1 MVTYLTRRGVIALF
15 TLFCI
20 SFIVFA
26 IVSLAPGD
34 PIQIMLATERITP
47 ELANRIR
54 TYYGLDKP
62 WYVQYGIYLNH
73 LLHGHLG
80 YSLTTRNAVAESIAR
95 CLPNTIILTI
105 ASMFVALAIAIPLGT
120 ISALKR
126 NSLVDYA
133 SLTVAMIGVSM
144 PNFWLGLLLILYFG
158 LELKLLP
165 VFGIGRLSNGLWD
178 VISHLILPAVTLGT
192 SMAGLLTRLTRS
204 TLLDVLRVDYVRTAR
219 AKGLHETIVIFKHA
233 FRNALIPIV
242 TVAGLQFGALLG
254 GSMIVETVFAW
265 PGMGRLAV
273 QAVQQRDYPVIQ
285 GTTLVFAALFMTV
298 VLLVD
303 VLYVF
308 IDPRIRYE

>member
-1 MVTYLTRRGVIALF
+1 
-15 TLFCI
+15 
-20 SFIVFA
+20 
-26 IVSLAPGD
+26 
-34 PIQIMLATERITP
+34 
-47 ELANRIR
+47 
-54 TYYGLDKP
+54 
-62 WYVQYGIYLNH
+62 
-73 LLHGHLG
+73 
-80 YSLTTRNAVAESIAR
+80 
-95 CLPNTIILTI
+95 
-105 ASMFVALAIAIPLGT
+105 
-120 ISALKR
+120 
-126 NSLVDYA
+126 
-133 SLTVAMIGVSM
+133 MIGVSM

-219 AKGLHETIVIFKHA
+219 AKGLHETVVIFKHA

-298 VLLVD
+298 ILLVD

>member
-1 MVTYLTRRGVIALF
+1 MTAYLIRRGVIALF

-20 SFIVFA
+20 SFIVYA

-47 ELANRIR
+47 ELASRIR
-54 TYYGLDKP
+54 SYYGLDKP
-62 WYVQYGIYLNH
+62 WYIQYGIYLNH
-73 LLHGHLG
+73 LFHGDLG
-80 YSLTTRNAVAESIAR
+80 YSLTTRNAVGESIGR
-95 CLPNTIILTI
+95 CLPNTVVLTI

-120 ISALKR
+120 ISAVRR
-126 NSLVDYA
+126 NSLLDYL
-133 SLTVAMIGVSM
+133 SLTFAMIGVSM

-158 LELKLLP
+158 LRWRLLP
-165 VFGIGRLSNGLWD
+165 VFGIGSLSNGLWD

-219 AKGLHETIVIFKHA
+219 AKGLHEAVVIFKHA
-233 FRNALIPIV
+233 FRNALIPII

-273 QAVQQRDYPVIQ
+273 QAVQDRDYPVIQ
-285 GTTLVFAALFMTV
+285 GTTLVFAALFMMVT
-298 VLLVD
+298 LLVD
-303 VLYVF
+303 VVYVF